1 MQLCCMQDHAG
12 SKHHGNQVVEGR
24 GGAGMASPERLHER
38 EAISDECQGS
48 DHRVLAMDDTHLSPR
63 PGKGRCPLWREGVRK
78 RKSGSASPSRRLGRD
93 AGEPAWL
100 TR

>member
-1 MQLCCMQDHAG
+1 
-12 SKHHGNQVVEGR
+12 
-24 GGAGMASPERLHER
+24 
-38 EAISDECQGS
+38 
-48 DHRVLAMDDTHLSPR
+48 VLAMDDTHLSPR